1 MSSYIQYIS
10 AYLNRSSGNLISDKE
25 KFEVILSRLVEL
37 EHYDLFFRFLD
48 SILRITNI
56 DQFYDSGYF
65 KLSILGTEAVIQ
77 KSIQGKK
84 VAVLFIFKLM
94 THYDLN
100 KVLQYVISII
110 NSDEQCVTEPVRE
123 PNYKQWWH
131 HKDNAIQKGQKAD
144 VWCSV

>member
-1 MSSYIQYIS
+1 MSIMSSYIQYIS

-37 EHYDLFFRFLD
+37 EHYDLFFRFLE
-48 SILRITNI
+48 SILRITKI

-77 KSIQGKK
+77 KSIMGKK

-100 KVLQYVISII
+100 KVLQYVILYKHL
-110 NSDEQCVTEPVRE
+110 DEQCLAKSFRKPDH
-123 PNYKQWWH
+123 KQR
-131 HKDNAIQKGQKAD
+131 
-144 VWCSV
+144 